1 MLMTRNLKISCER
14 ADSTLPVAE
23 AGLAPA
29 FVAAANLA
37 AAADAATAAAVPA
50 AVPAAVAFEPLRLVV
65 LVVDA
70 PEGASVAATYL
81 AAAAEA
87 AMAAALA
94 DPAEQVYIQ
103 TTIAAC
109 CTEYAEQRSST
120 CSFAVL

>member
-1 MLMTRNLKISCER
+1 M
-14 ADSTLPVAE
+14 
-23 AGLAPA
+23 PA
-29 FVAAANLA
+29 FVAAAYLA

-50 AVPAAVAFEPLRLVV
+50 AVPAAVAFEPLRLVASV
-65 LVVDA
+65 LDA

-94 DPAEQVYIQ
+94 DPAGQVYSQ

-109 CTEYAEQRSST
+109 HTDSVEQRSSM
-120 CSFAVL
+120 CSFAVLQAWTVQ